1 MDALVS
7 QDILENSDWED
18 LKTTCFEE
26 KYQLRLVVDDHMF
39 LLATPTSENSS
50 SLCKD
55 TLVFHRGWDQNQII
69 THKNKEEEDEEFW
82 SLGTFHLE
90 DIAGAHD
97 SVANLGSMDG
107 DDYHVVFNNCGN
119 YILEFFAF
127 LDIEPTPE
135 MMKFAA
141 SRVANHYDGSLIDE
155 LVIAMQVSSVDR
167 TKMTDEQIIIQAFEY
182 GIAEMKL
189 NRSRLDQEDQG
200 TRERRTGEGD
210 GRVAF

>member
-1 MDALVS
+1 MDALVA

-18 LKTTCFEE
+18 LKTTCSEE
-26 KYQLRLVVDDHMF
+26 KYQLRLLVDDHMF
-39 LLATPTSENSS
+39 LIATPTSDDPSH
-50 SLCKD
+50 LCED
-55 TLVFHRGWDQNQII
+55 TLVFHRGWEETQVIV
-69 THKNKEEEDEEFW
+69 HKNKEDEEDEEFW

-97 SVANLGSMDG
+97 SVANLGSMDVE
-107 DDYHVVFNNCGN
+107 DYHVVFNNCGN

-135 MMKFAA
+135 MMQFAA

-155 LVIAMQVSSVDR
+155 LVTAIQDSSVDR

-189 NRSRLDQEDQG
+189 NRSRLDQEEDQG
-200 TRERRTGEGD
+200 AD
-210 GRVAF
+210 